1 MKKNGKGLRMV
12 HALEVSNNV
21 LETLEKSSENVTEV
35 QEMILVLLAEIMF
48 NTASLVDM
56 DFDKLIE
63 RGTHDDKRHKCN
75 DC

>member
-21 LETLEKSSENVTEV
+21 LETLEKSLENVTEV
-35 QEMILVLLAEIMF
+35 QEMLLVLLAEIMF
-48 NTASLVDM
+48 NTATLVDM

>member
-1 MKKNGKGLRMV
+1 MNKNAKGLRMD

-35 QEMILVLLAEIMF
+35 QEMLLVLLAEIMF
-48 NTASLVDM
+48 NTATLV
-56 DFDKLIE
+56 DKLIE
-63 RGTHDDKRHKCN
+63 RGANDDKRHKCN

>member
-1 MKKNGKGLRMV
+1 MKKNGKCLRMD

-48 NTASLVDM
+48 NTATLVDK

-63 RGTHDDKRHKCN
+63 RGTHDDNRHKCN